1 MPYIIVLK
9 FSSLVDLKVRSLVA
23 SSCCQR
29 VICWPSSKVDQL
41 LAHPPNNGAGLGD
54 HDPAPNAPVADHLP
68 RASWADAVV
77 EVAVVVAE
85 QMQ

>member
-9 FSSLVDLKVRSLVA
+9 FSSMVDLKVRSLDA
-23 SSCCQR
+23 SGCCQR

-54 HDPAPNAPVADHLP
+54 HDPALNAPVAAICVELP
-68 RASWADAVV
+68 
-77 EVAVVVAE
+77 E